1 MEIINASYLIS
12 RPEVAQCP
20 AGDKPE
26 FAFIGRSNVG
36 KSSLLNMLTGQQ
48 RLAKTSAA
56 PGKTQMINH
65 FVVKSRNSATAKSVA
80 EWYMVDLPGYGYAK
94 VSQKNRKSWGK
105 MIEDYLR
112 KRENLLTTFVLID
125 SRHEPQTID
134 LEFVNQMG
142 EWQLPF
148 AIVFT
153 KADKMKPGGL
163 QRNVDLFAAAL
174 RENWEA
180 LPPFFISSST
190 DKSGKQEIL
199 NYVQGILKSVS

>member
-1 MEIINASYLIS
+1 
-12 RPEVAQCP
+12 
-20 AGDKPE
+20 
-26 FAFIGRSNVG
+26 
-36 KSSLLNMLTGQQ
+36 
-48 RLAKTSAA
+48 
-56 PGKTQMINH
+56 
-65 FVVKSRNSATAKSVA
+65 
-80 EWYMVDLPGYGYAK
+80 
-94 VSQKNRKSWGK
+94 

>member
-125 SRHEPQTID
+125 RRHEPQTID

>member
-36 KSSLLNMLTGQQ
+36 KSSLINMLTGNQ

-80 EWYMVDLPGYGYAK
+80 EWYLVDLPGYGYAK

-199 NYVQGILKSVS
+199 DYVQGILKSVS